1 MVSGGCHCGAVRY
14 TADGEVLHHA
24 ICHCEDC
31 RRASGA
37 PMVAWIAFKS
47 DRVRV
52 TSGAPKIR
60 ASSEHG
66 RRYFCPE
73 CGTGLFY
80 TNETSL
86 PGITDIQ
93 SATSDNPE
101 AAPPTAHIQYAE
113 HLGWT
118 ERMDAL
124 PKFDRYPG

>member
-1 MVSGGCHCGAVRY
+1 M
-14 TADGEVLHHA
+14 
-24 ICHCEDC
+24 
-31 RRASGA
+31 
-37 PMVAWIAFKS
+37 
-47 DRVRV
+47 

-118 ERMDAL
+118 EQMDAL